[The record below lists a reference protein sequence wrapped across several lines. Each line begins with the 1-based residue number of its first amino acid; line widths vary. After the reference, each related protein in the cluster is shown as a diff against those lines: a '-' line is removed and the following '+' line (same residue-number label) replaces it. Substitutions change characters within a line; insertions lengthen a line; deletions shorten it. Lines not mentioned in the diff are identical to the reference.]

1 MNCIKALPV
10 RIPGKQAIRLKMLV
24 LALLTSAMAGPA
36 AAQSPCQQGKEAETW
51 IRRANDTAGA
61 PQDRSVAFQRA
72 IQLCPT
78 DGDLYERYSSMLL
91 ENHDVEAA
99 LDWIHRG
106 LRVDSK
112 GTKLKLNLAV
122 AMLASGK
129 ASEALE
135 ELKQIPPVGANEF
148 YLGMAYRTLRDHKRA
163 REAFSKAIEAGYP
176 DPYVFYVLIE
186 QDRSLED
193 KEAGMLDFATFNAR
207 FPDSPWLHVLL
218 GDAHLSRSE
227 DSSAESEYQEALNQD
242 PNIPVLQFQ
251 LGYIAF
257 KRADYSQ
264 AADHFRKEI
273 AIDPGFSEAYLYLG
287 AALHRLGKTSDA
299 IPFLEQAVAREPT
312 TALAY
317 RELAVAQSSASRP
330 DAEEHTLR
338 EGIERFPREA
348 ALHAQ
353 LARLLAQTGRDR
365 EARQE
370 ADLAESLGRRNNPP
384 RDEAKA
390 ADALIQTQMA
400 PPEGTAVAD
409 QSPLHSAAQSL
420 ADTRRCLDRR
430 DAACAAK
437 VLDEITD
444 SAAKDSPDYLEL
456 KSRALALVRKKEEA
470 LAAIGL
476 AIQKAPKQ
484 AHYFITQ
491 GSFYQEFGDQVSAI
505 QSYVNAQKLD
515 PESPVP
521 MYLIA
526 MSFCALGA
534 YYNQNDYYHRAE
546 RHFEAALKLDPKYD
560 KAEFMRA
567 VVDEILSQTDE
578 SRRHFERA
586 IELQPDNPYY
596 HLHYGILMSRL
607 GNNTVALHEM
617 QMSEKLDSSYALTHL
632 NLGSLYSRMQDY
644 VEARKQLEKAV
655 QLNPKLPAAYYNLG
669 SVYHHLSLDN
679 ESRSAYEQFQKMKTR
694 EQQEATD
701 PAERLISSPSP
712 GTTGNH
718 P

>member
-1 MNCIKALPV
+1 
-10 RIPGKQAIRLKMLV
+10 
-24 LALLTSAMAGPA
+24 
-36 AAQSPCQQGKEAETW
+36 
-51 IRRANDTAGA
+51 
-61 PQDRSVAFQRA
+61 
-72 IQLCPT
+72 
-78 DGDLYERYSSMLL
+78 MLL
-91 ENHDVEAA
+91 ESHDVGAA
-99 LDWIHRG
+99 LDWIERG
-106 LRVDSK
+106 LRVDPK
-112 GTKLKLNLAV
+112 GPKLKLNLAV

-129 ASEALE
+129 ASEALA
-135 ELKQIPPVGANEF
+135 ELKQLPPAGANEF
-148 YLGMAYRTLRDHKRA
+148 YLGMAYRALRDHKRA
-163 REAFSKAIEAGYP
+163 REAFSKAIETGYP
-176 DPYVFYVLIE
+176 DHYVFYVLIE

-193 KEAGMLDFATFNAR
+193 KEAGMRDFATFNER

-227 DSSAESEYQEALNQD
+227 DSSAESEYQQALNQD
-242 PNIPVLQFQ
+242 PNIPILQFQ

-264 AADHFRKEI
+264 AAEYFRREI
-273 AIDPGFSEAYLYLG
+273 AVDPGFSQAYLYLG
-287 AALHRLGKTSDA
+287 AALHRLGKTSEA

-338 EGIERFPREA
+338 EGIERFPQEA

-353 LARLLAQTGRDR
+353 LARLFAHTGRDH

-370 ADLAESLGRRNNPP
+370 ADLAESLGRKNNPP
-384 RDEAKA
+384 RDEVKA
-390 ADALIQTQMA
+390 ADALIQAQMV
-400 PPEGTAVAD
+400 PPERDTVVD
-409 QSPLHSAAQSL
+409 RSPLDSTAQSL
-420 ADTRRCLDRR
+420 ASVRRCLDRR
-430 DAACAAK
+430 DAACASK
-437 VLDEITD
+437 VLDEVTD
-444 SAAKDSPDYLEL
+444 SQVKESSEYLEL
-456 KSRALALVRKKEEA
+456 QSRALALDHKKEEA

-476 AIQKAPKQ
+476 AIQKSPGQ
-484 AHYFITQ
+484 ARYFITQ
-491 GSFYQEFGDQVSAI
+491 GSLYQEFGDQVSAI

-521 MYLIA
+521 LYLIA
-526 MSFCALGA
+526 MSFSALGV
-534 YYNQNDYYHRAE
+534 YYNQNDYYDRAE

-560 KAEFMRA
+560 KAEFMLA
-567 VVDEILSQTDE
+567 VVEEILSRNDE

-607 GNNTVALHEM
+607 GNNTVALREM

-644 VEARKQLEKAV
+644 AEARKQLERAV
-655 QLNPKLPAAYYNLG
+655 QLNPNLPAAYYNLG
-669 SVYHHLSLDN
+669 SVYHHLSLDD
-679 ESRSAYEQFQKMKTR
+679 ESRSAYDQFQRMKTR
-694 EQQEATD
+694 EQQERAD

-712 GTTGNH
+712 STTGNR